1 MPSIDAIEGMHH
13 RDATALRKA
22 RVRTTEALLKRAA
35 DPAGRRELAAVTG
48 LPEADLLAWAH
59 RSDLLR
65 IKGIGPEYALML
77 TKVGVETLKELRRR
91 NPSNLAR
98 LLADVGA
105 RMPAVRRVPTEEVV
119 SSWVLAA
126 QVIEPLVER

>member
-1 MPSIDAIEGMHH
+1 MPSIDAIEGMPH
-13 RDATALRKA
+13 RDATTLRKA

-35 DPAGRRELAAVTG
+35 DPVGRRELAEATG
-48 LPEADLLAWAH
+48 LDEADLLAWAH

-77 TKVGVETLKELRRR
+77 TTAGIETLKELRRR

-98 LLADVGA
+98 LLGDVGA
-105 RMPAVRRVPTEEVV
+105 KMPSVRRVPTEEVV
-119 SSWVLAA
+119 ASWILSA
-126 QVIEPLVER
+126 QTLDPLVQR